1 MELFKIIAIFCIFSA
16 QLKVGSSAPAPYI
29 KCNADGYC
37 KSLRIGPASSSIEG
51 ICSNPEGK
59 ALRRFRTY
67 FWDIDM
73 DCYFNEDGI
82 QDYNYNLYRSVDAD
96 IDVVRKME
104 WTKHTLLLL
113 SFEIKILL
121 LIASI
126 FLWSEIKRSN
136 V

>member
-1 MELFKIIAIFCIFSA
+1 MELFKIIAIFFIFSV
-16 QLKVGSSAPAPYI
+16 QLKGGSSAPYI
-29 KCNADGYC
+29 NCNAYGYC
-37 KSLRIGPASSSIEG
+37 KTLRIGPASTEG

-67 FWDIDM
+67 FWDIVM

-96 IDVVRKME
+96 IDVFRKME
-104 WTKHTLLLL
+104 WTKYTLLLL
-113 SFEIKILL
+113 SIEIKILL

>member
-1 MELFKIIAIFCIFSA
+1 MELFKIIAIFFIFSV
-16 QLKVGSSAPAPYI
+16 QLKGGSSAPYI
-29 KCNADGYC
+29 NCNAYGYC
-37 KSLRIGPASSSIEG
+37 KTLRIGPASTEG

-67 FWDIDM
+67 FWDIVM

-82 QDYNYNLYRSVDAD
+82 QDYNYNRYVDAD
-96 IDVVRKME
+96 VDVFRKMD

-113 SFEIKILL
+113 SFEIKVLL

-126 FLWSEIKRSN
+126 FMF
-136 V
+136 